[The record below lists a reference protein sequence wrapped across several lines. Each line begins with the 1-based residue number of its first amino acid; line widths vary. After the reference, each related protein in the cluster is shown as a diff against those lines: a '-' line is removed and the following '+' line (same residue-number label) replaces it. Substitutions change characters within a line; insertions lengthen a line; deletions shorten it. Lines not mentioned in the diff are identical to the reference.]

1 MLILYVI
8 KKRSPGDINV
18 YLVNIKKKKK
28 REYSREKR
36 TMKDSL
42 HFKVDC

>member
-28 REYSREKR
+28 RENTAEK
-36 TMKDSL
+36 KGL
-42 HFKVDC
+42 